1 MCEAVIIK
9 ELSCPPQ
16 YNVLLPNSTAE
27 NTVLMVQVSEA
38 RKGLTDGRCEITRV
52 NEVFFLNKQ
61 NAL

>member
-1 MCEAVIIK
+1 
-9 ELSCPPQ
+9 
-16 YNVLLPNSTAE
+16 
-27 NTVLMVQVSEA
+27 MVQVSEA